1 MSSSRGYLESRTLVP
16 TPDVG
21 FLLVAFLHCC
31 VMSAPHVD
39 TGLLGVAPVL
49 TRKSASGA
57 NASAV
62 KCLLHIPLEVGQVS
76 LEAVKSV
83 ILS

>member
-1 MSSSRGYLESRTLVP
+1 
-16 TPDVG
+16 
-21 FLLVAFLHCC
+21 
-31 VMSAPHVD
+31 MSASHVD
-39 TGLLGVAPVL
+39 AGLLGVAPDQ

-57 NASAV
+57 DASGV

-76 LEAVKSV
+76 LEAAKSV